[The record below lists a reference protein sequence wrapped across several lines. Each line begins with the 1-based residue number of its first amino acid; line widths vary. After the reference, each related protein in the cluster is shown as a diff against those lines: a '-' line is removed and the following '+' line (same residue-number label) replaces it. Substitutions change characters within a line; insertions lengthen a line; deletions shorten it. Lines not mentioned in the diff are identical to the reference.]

1 MSKKI
6 LITGSKSKIA
16 RDLVKLIPKSIKVTK
31 INSKDFKFDDLNQIK
46 KNMNYFK
53 QFDTVF
59 FFHSE
64 IGTKRLNF
72 ESIEGIYRSVSINL
86 LSQIYI
92 SEICL
97 KNHKKAKIFFTGSE
111 SGLKGSYD
119 IIYSLMKASIHKYVE
134 ERKILFPNQKI
145 LSLAPSTIIDSNFT
159 KNRKD
164 QKNVNRS
171 IKINP
176 KKRGL
181 YSKEIAE
188 IIFEIMFSKKFNYLT
203 NTIIQL
209 NGGKFARM

>member
-6 LITGSKSKIA
+6 LITGSNSKIA
-16 RDLVKLIPKSIKVTK
+16 QHLVKLIPKNIKVEK
-31 INSKDFKFDDLNQIK
+31 INSKNFKLENLYEIK
-46 KNMNYFK
+46 KNINFFK
-53 QFDTVF
+53 QFDTIF

-72 ESIEGIYRSVSINL
+72 DNLEKISRSININL
-86 LSQIYI
+86 LSQIYV

-97 KNHKKAKIFFTGSE
+97 KNHKNAKIFFTGSE

-119 IIYSLMKASIHKYVE
+119 IIYSLMKTSIHKYVE
-134 ERKILFPNQKI
+134 ERKILFPNQK
-145 LSLAPSTIIDSNFT
+145 LLCLAPSTITDSKFT
-159 KNRKD
+159 NKRKD
-164 QKNVNRS
+164 QKNVKNS
-171 IKINP
+171 IRLNP

-188 IIFEIMFSKKFNYLT
+188 IIFDIMFSKKFNYLT
-203 NTIIQL
+203 NTVINL

>member
-6 LITGSKSKIA
+6 LITGSTSKIA
-16 RDLVKLIPKSIKVTK
+16 KHLVKLIPKSVKLTK
-31 INSKDFKFDDLNQIK
+31 INSKNFKFDNLNQIK
-46 KNMNYFK
+46 KNINYFK
-53 QFDTVF
+53 QFDTIF

-64 IGTKRLNF
+64 IGTKRLDF
-72 ESIEGIYRSVSINL
+72 ENIEKISRSVYINL

-97 KNHKKAKIFFTGSE
+97 KNHKDAKIFFTGSE

-159 KNRKD
+159 KGRKD
-164 QKNVNRS
+164 QKNVKKS

-181 YSKEIAE
+181 YSKEVAE
-188 IIFEIMFSKKFNYLT
+188 IIFEIMFSKKFDYLT

>member
-6 LITGSKSKIA
+6 LVTGSNSRIA
-16 RDLVKLIPKSIKVTK
+16 KHLIKLIPKHNKLHK
-31 INSKDFKFDDLNQIK
+31 INSQDFKFENLDEIK
-46 KNMNYFK
+46 KNIKFFK
-53 QFDTVF
+53 QFDTIF

-72 ESIEGIYRSVSINL
+72 QNTENISRSVCINL

-97 KNHKKAKIFFTGSE
+97 NNHKNAKIFFTGSE

-134 ERKILFPNQKI
+134 ERKIQFPNQKI
-145 LSLAPSTIIDSNFT
+145 LCLAPSTISDSNFT
-159 KNRKD
+159 NKRKD
-164 QKNVNRS
+164 QINVKKS

-188 IIFEIMFSKKFNYLT
+188 IIFEIMFAKKFNYLT
-203 NTIIQL
+203 NTIIHL

>member
-6 LITGSKSKIA
+6 LITGSNSKIA
-16 RDLVKLIPKSIKVTK
+16 KHLIKLIPKKIKIQK
-31 INSKDFKFDDLNQIK
+31 INSKNFKLENLDEIK
-46 KNMNYFK
+46 KNIKFFE

-64 IGTKRLNF
+64 IGTERLNF
-72 ESIEGIYRSVSINL
+72 NNLEKISRSININL

-97 KNHKKAKIFFTGSE
+97 KNHKNAKIFFTGSE

-119 IIYSLMKASIHKYVE
+119 IIYSLMKTSIHKYVE
-134 ERKILFPNQKI
+134 ERKILFPNQKV
-145 LSLAPSTIIDSNFT
+145 LCLAPSTITDSIFT
-159 KNRKD
+159 NKRKD
-164 QKNVNRS
+164 QKNVKNS
-171 IKINP
+171 IKLNP

-188 IIFEIMFSKKFNYLT
+188 IIFDMMFSKKFNYLT
-203 NTIIQL
+203 NTIIHL

>member
-6 LITGSKSKIA
+6 LITGSSSKIA
-16 RDLVKLIPKSIKVTK
+16 KHLVKLFPKSTNITK
-31 INSKDFKFDDLNQIK
+31 INSKDFKFDNLEEIK
-46 KNMNYFK
+46 KNENFFK
-53 QFDTVF
+53 QFNSIF

-64 IGTKRLNF
+64 IGTKRLDFKN
-72 ESIEGIYRSVSINL
+72 IQNIYRSIHINL

-92 SEICL
+92 SEVCL
-97 KNHKKAKIFFTGSE
+97 KNHKNAKIFFTGSE

-119 IIYSLMKASIHKYVE
+119 IIYSLMKVSIHKYVE

-145 LSLAPSTIIDSNFT
+145 LCLAPSTIYDSNFT

-164 QKNVNRS
+164 QKNVKKS

-188 IIFEIMFSKKFNYLT
+188 IIFEIMLSKKFNYLT
-203 NTIIQL
+203 NTVVHL